1 MDQLDKQNEIILTC
15 WKNQIIIKKDTFK
28 TNNMYDLDISEK
40 LEKIGIFKN
49 AEQIRLVKKN
59 WKIKY
64 SKICVLY
71 CIIIYCHNNLDC
83 RVKLLLTIVNYE
95 YN

>member
-15 WKNQIIIKKDTFK
+15 WKNQIINKKDTFK

-49 AEQIRLVKKN
+49 AEQIRLLKKN
-59 WKIKY
+59 WKIY
-64 SKICVLY
+64 M
-71 CIIIYCHNNLDC
+71 
-83 RVKLLLTIVNYE
+83 VKTVKMTGYVK
-95 YN
+95 